1 MKRLGIRKYFFVI
14 VFLFVVSQIFI
25 GCKGCNKSDEDVIN
39 IPKNIPVNQEKP
51 KPENQEVVEQIVN
64 SFPSPVEVAAI
75 IKDMEVPFSKKY
87 LVDPDIINNY
97 DINYKKAFGLGV
109 LSADLGYLNV
119 YERTTLIVEYLS
131 AIKRLA
137 DDLRVGQFFDFQS
150 FKRLATSSENLD
162 SLVFL
167 SVNSFS
173 NMNRHLQENAR
184 GNLSLLMVTGV
195 WLEGLY
201 LMTQVYETHP
211 NDKLKE
217 LIGDQKT
224 IFTILYQGLKLYNDN
239 DYFKTILDEFKKIDK
254 IYSQVT
260 ITYEKVEPTYKSTQ
274 SDIPVYEQEERS
286 VIHISDEQIQ
296 DLIDVTKQV
305 RNKLI
310 NL

>member
-1 MKRLGIRKYFFVI
+1 MNRGPIAKYFT
-14 VFLFVVSQIFI
+14 VFAILFLVSQIFVGCS
-25 GCKGCNKSDEDVIN
+25 GCKKDKDTIE
-39 IPKNIPVNQEKP
+39 IPKNLPVHQEKP
-51 KPENQEVVEQIVN
+51 NPENQEVVDQIVN

-87 LVDPDIINNY
+87 LVDPGVIDNY
-97 DINYKKAFGLGV
+97 DINFKKAFGLGV

-137 DDLRVGQFFDFQS
+137 DDLRVGQFFDFQA
-150 FKRLATSSENLD
+150 FKRLATSNENLD

-173 NMNRHLQENAR
+173 NMNHHLQENAR

-201 LMTQVYETHP
+201 LMTQVYKEHP

-224 IFTILYQGLKLYNDN
+224 IFTILYQGLKLYNEDE
-239 DYFKTILDEFKKIDK
+239 YFKKILDEFKKIDK

-260 ITYEKVEPTYKSTQ
+260 ITYEKVKPTHQATQ

-286 VIHISDEQIQ
+286 VINITDQQIN
-296 DLIDVTKQV
+296 DLINITEQV